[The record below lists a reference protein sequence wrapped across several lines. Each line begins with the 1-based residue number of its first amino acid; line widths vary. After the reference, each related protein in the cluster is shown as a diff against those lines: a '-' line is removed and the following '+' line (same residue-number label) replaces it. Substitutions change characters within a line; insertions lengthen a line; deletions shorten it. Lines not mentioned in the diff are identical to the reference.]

1 MNKKNNIKIKRH
13 IIYFLEKILY
23 LLSYTIVFALM
34 SYWFKTFVIDS
45 EHFLMYSFVSVLII
59 YVLNKTIKPILV
71 RLTLP
76 ITGLTMGLFYFF
88 NNVIIL
94 KLVDYFMGPR
104 VNFNSVFVLFFISIL
119 MSLLNLLIEDLI
131 IKPFIKEVKKS
142 E

>member
-1 MNKKNNIKIKRH
+1 MNKDLKIKKRLTY
-13 IIYFLEKILY
+13 ILEKVLY
-23 LLSYTIVFALM
+23 LLSYTIVFLIM
-34 SYWFKTFVIDS
+34 SYWFKTFTIDE
-45 EHFLMYSFVSVLII
+45 EHFFLYSFISVVII

-94 KLVDYFMGPR
+94 KLVDYLMGPR
-104 VNFNSVFVLFFISIL
+104 VQFDNLLVLFFISIL
-119 MSLLNLLIEDLI
+119 MSIFNLLIDDLI